1 MNIDRR
7 TMLTGGTSLAVAA
20 LCSEQVLAGEAVKTA
35 LPQGAIVLLAQ
46 LQAKEGEEEAVG
58 KALLAMVAPTRK
70 EAGCLCYNLHQAK
83 QDKSQFMFYEQ
94 WASKEAL
101 AVTANRRTCR
111 PCRRRSLAGSSK
123 VARHP
128 TTCSASALRL
138 IPSAATR

>member
-20 LCSEQVLAGEAVKTA
+20 LCSEPLLAGEAVKTA
-35 LPQGAIVLLAQ
+35 LPKGAIVLLAQ

-58 KALLAMVAPTRK
+58 KALLAMVGPTRK

-101 AVTANRRTCR
+101 AAHGQSPHMKAMQKAIDGRIVK
-111 PCRRRSLAGSSK
+111 GG
-123 VARHP
+123 
-128 TTCSASALRL
+128 
-138 IPSAATR
+138 ATPYNLLG